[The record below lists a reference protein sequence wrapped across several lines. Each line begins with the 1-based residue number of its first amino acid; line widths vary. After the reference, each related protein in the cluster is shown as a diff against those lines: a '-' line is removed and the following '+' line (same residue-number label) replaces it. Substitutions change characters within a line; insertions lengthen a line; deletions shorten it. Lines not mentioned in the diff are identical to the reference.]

1 VYKDWTMKTT
11 GWQIREALKMWEL
24 RKGAAEKQFPESLHK
39 FKGEEKDS
47 PQSLIETYLSAELAV
62 ARLQVAQMK
71 YNLAFTV
78 MVGDES
84 MSLAEAIKR
93 VGSAGRVEK
102 MWGAVK
108 PTSTRSRYGMGD
120 EPITRD
126 PTQERA
132 EATLSVK
139 ESTKLAEL
147 ASKRASAFRAAI
159 NTGNGR
165 EVEITDLDTGLF
177 E

>member
-1 VYKDWTMKTT
+1 MKTT
-11 GWQIREALKMWEL
+11 GWALREALKMWEL
-24 RKGAAEKQFPESLHK
+24 RKGAAEKLFPESLHR

-47 PQSLIETYLSAELAV
+47 PQSLIETYLKAELAV

-71 YNLAFTV
+71 YNLALTV
-78 MVGDES
+78 KVGDEE

-102 MWGAVK
+102 MWGSVK
-108 PTSTRSRYGMGD
+108 PTSSRSRYMAD

-132 EATLSVK
+132 ESTLTVK
-139 ESTKLAEL
+139 DSTKLAEQ

-165 EVEITDLDTGLF
+165 EVEIADLDPGLF